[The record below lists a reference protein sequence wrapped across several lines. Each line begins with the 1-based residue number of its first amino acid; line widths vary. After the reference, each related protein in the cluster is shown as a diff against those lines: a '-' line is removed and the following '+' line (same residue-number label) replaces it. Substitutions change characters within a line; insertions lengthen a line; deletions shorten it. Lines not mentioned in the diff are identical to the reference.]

1 MSVEMSVKVP
11 VEMSVEVPVETPVT
25 IFIAEVTELKE
36 PERKRFFGK
45 SSHGLWK
52 QARSR
57 NPELLQ
63 RQEEETN
70 VLPQEA
76 HCMELEVTK
85 EIFCMVNKEDARDGI
100 LSIKEWMRT
109 MREDD
114 GETRKFEPMPLMK
127 QVWNGQQF
135 AWKYC
140 GKKHETAEALGAA
153 LQSSPLFTE
162 DGTADIICKVYS
174 QGEKAMDFMYK
185 DAEIVAMARD
195 NPETHGGK
203 TQSEYFT
210 NGSHPSLEKTKRF

>member
-1 MSVEMSVKVP
+1 MASGSKRAAGIPNYFSGKKKKQMFYRK
-11 VEMSVEVPVETPVT
+11 
-25 IFIAEVTELKE
+25 ELIV
-36 PERKRFFGK
+36 
-45 SSHGLWK
+45 W
-52 QARSR
+52 Q
-57 NPELLQ
+57 
-63 RQEEETN
+63 
-70 VLPQEA
+70 
-76 HCMELEVTK
+76 LEVTK
-85 EIFCMVNKEDARDGI
+85 EIFCMMNKEDARDGI

-140 GKKHETAEALGAA
+140 GRKHETDSREALGAA
-153 LQSSPLFTE
+153 PQSSPFFTE
-162 DGTADIICKVYS
+162 DGTAEIICKVYS

-195 NPETHGGK
+195 NPETYGGK

-210 NGSHPSLEKTKRF
+210 NGSHPSLEETARAVSACTKKQTECC